1 MDYSILYWNIAERLL
16 VDFVGI
22 NLMILG
28 IYFRNYRR
36 RDLAAVFIT
45 ANLGLFSVLTVLAT
59 STLSAAVGFGLFG
72 VLSIIRLRSREFEH
86 IEIAY
91 FFMALAMALITA
103 IDTHPVQLSIALVGL
118 LILVMAIADSYRA
131 RNIHTDVNLTLG
143 AVFESEHELIEY
155 IEKKLNCKVNV
166 VKTRSINYVS
176 ESTSVSVV
184 YKPNE

>member
-1 MDYSILYWNIAERLL
+1 MDYSILYWDIAERLA
-16 VDFVGI
+16 VDFFGI
-22 NLMILG
+22 IIMILG

-45 ANLGLFSVLTVLAT
+45 ANLGLFSVLTVLST

-72 VLSIIRLRSREFEH
+72 VLSIIRLRSREFEN

-103 IDTHPVQLSIALVGL
+103 IDTHPVQLSIALVTL
-118 LILVMAIADSYRA
+118 LIVVMGVADSYRA
-131 RNIHTDVNLTLG
+131 RNIHTDVNLILG
-143 AVFESEHELIEY
+143 AVFESESELISH
-155 IEKKLNCKVNV
+155 IESKLNCKVNV
-166 VKTRSINYVS
+166 VKTRSINYVT

-184 YKPNE
+184 YKPNA

>member
-1 MDYSILYWNIAERLL
+1 MDYSIFYWDIAERLAI
-16 VDFVGI
+16 DFVGI

-72 VLSIIRLRSREFEH
+72 VLSIIRLRSKEFEH

-91 FFMALAMALITA
+91 FFMALTMALITA
-103 IDTHPVQLSIALVGL
+103 IDTHPIQLSIALVGM
-118 LILVMAIADSYRA
+118 LIIVMMLADSYRA

-143 AVFESEHELIEY
+143 AVFESESELIAY
-155 IEKKLNCKVNV
+155 IENKLNCKVNV

-184 YKPNE
+184 YKPRD

>member
-1 MDYSILYWNIAERLL
+1 MDYSILYWDIAERLA

-91 FFMALAMALITA
+91 FF
-103 IDTHPVQLSIALVGL
+103 G
-118 LILVMAIADSYRA
+118 
-131 RNIHTDVNLTLG
+131 
-143 AVFESEHELIEY
+143 
-155 IEKKLNCKVNV
+155 K
-166 VKTRSINYVS
+166 
-176 ESTSVSVV
+176 
-184 YKPNE
+184 

>member
-1 MDYSILYWNIAERLL
+1 MDYSILYWDIAQRLV

-22 NLMILG
+22 NIMILG
-28 IYFRNYRR
+28 IFYRNYRR

-72 VLSIIRLRSREFEH
+72 VLSIIRLRSREFEN

-103 IDTHPVQLSIALVGL
+103 IDTHPVVLSIALVTL
-118 LILVMAIADSYRA
+118 LIVVMGIADSYRA

-143 AVFESEHELIEY
+143 AVFDSERELVEY
-155 IEKKLNCKVNV
+155 IERKLNCKVSV
-166 VKTRSINYVS
+166 VKTRQINYVS
-176 ESTSVSVV
+176 ESTQVSVV
-184 YKPNE
+184 YKPRD